1 VFDGFHVNTSED
13 EDIKENMNMRLMPF
27 WAVLSLE
34 VFYPTE
40 ILETP
45 EYILNL

>member
-1 VFDGFHVNTSED
+1 VED
-13 EDIKENMNMRLMPF
+13 LKENMNMRLLPL

-34 VFYPTE
+34 VYFPTE

-45 EYILNL
+45 QSILALGYT